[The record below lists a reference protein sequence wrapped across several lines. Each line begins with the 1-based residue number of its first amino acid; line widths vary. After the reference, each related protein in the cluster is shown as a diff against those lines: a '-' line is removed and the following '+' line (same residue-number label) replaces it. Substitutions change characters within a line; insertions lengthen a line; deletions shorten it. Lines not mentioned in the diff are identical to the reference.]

1 MMSCPRNQN
10 WLTYKVPC
18 WDSYQIAIHHFLPLT
33 GPLNVDKHLKVVREA
48 TWGVRAQWY
57 DLGVELGISVGT
69 LQVGGG

>member
-1 MMSCPRNQN
+1 MSKHYPNITLIVCDN
-10 WLTYKVPC
+10 
-18 WDSYQIAIHHFLPLT
+18 FLSNSHSIISIT
-33 GPLNVDKHLKVVREA
+33 GPLNVDDHLKVVREA